1 MDELADRIVG
11 RFVALANSGANPA
24 QGDGGSIR
32 QEVDRQLSDILKG
45 NNTQNCP
52 GMWTEFVAL
61 YASVLGEI
69 PGMHPL
75 LIATLITLL
84 IYNGL
89 TSVAALMDVDDEL
102 LGRLRLPA
110 RVAQLL
116 PALKAKLMSLNAQE
130 SLLRDENIDSNSRL
144 WVERKRTVE
153 GEITKIE
160 YKTLTGMM
168 VVWEMAVNRHN
179 LPVADEL
186 QESARISQDTLIA
199 PATFPE
205 EVRKQFHVGLLERL
219 IERINSL
226 DEAAD
231 LAYIYSLSGIGD
243 NRGEMIF
250 QQAVFPPLSLAILAA
265 ASRDREDTGK
275 RYTYIADQD
284 AISSSFV
291 CYDSQEYA
299 VCGKPDAAILMP
311 GSNDLIAMMELKPED
326 NLNHQDVAKCILW
339 SSIAGQALV
348 RAGVPRDQV
357 RIPFLIGSGFHA
369 SLFVT
374 EILGGPVDA
383 DSFCPRVSCMFDHLT
398 LQSLENR
405 KKIFVTLV
413 LLLGRM
419 KMSIGNLSNDSLPT
433 LRGRRKLRQQVSRNI
448 LSKRIKSNKL
458 SSAGAL
464 STGQAEEQANSR
476 GDRRDESENMAME
489 AVMKFCPE
497 TTHLVYPWPRYR
509 SIFGGDESQ
518 FYQQSSPFH
527 FRGKCLGSDVFY
539 KVWRQGDDCVD
550 ELWVEREVSLLRHA
564 LTCGV
569 SVPSVLRFGR
579 LQASN
584 HVFLALQLED
594 LGDLHFAHRRDELMI
609 YARSLINN
617 VSKLHSK
624 AKILHCDLKPENV
637 VWNGTNVLL
646 LDFGRAQRIGEVVPV
661 PGTSGFEAPE
671 VEQGLANTC
680 STDAFSV
687 GKLLLAAIN
696 RFERK
701 DKAVQYLQSIGE
713 GLCVP
718 ERQHRLSLKDAD
730 SKLKEFERRHMR
742 PSHKKAKI
750 VEKER
755 GLGVKTLSL
764 IT

>member
-1 MDELADRIVG
+1 MNTGVRRVLLLTRYSDLGASSRVRLLSYIDLLESIGFEVEVQCFFDTAYLR
-11 RFVALANSGANPA
+11 RRYSGASRF
-24 QGDGGSIR
+24 SIG
-32 QEVDRQLSDILKG
+32 LS
-45 NNTQNCP
+45 
-52 GMWTEFVAL
+52 AL
-61 YASVLGEI
+61 QCAVRR
-69 PGMHPL
+69 
-75 LIATLITLL
+75 LIFL
-84 IYNGL
+84 
-89 TSVAALMDVDDEL
+89 V
-102 LGRLRLPA
+102 R
-110 RVAQLL
+110 
-116 PALKAKLMSLNAQE
+116 
-130 SLLRDENIDSNSRL
+130 
-144 WVERKRTVE
+144 ER
-153 GEITKIE
+153 
-160 YKTLTGMM
+160 YKVRYD
-168 VVWEMAVNRHN
+168 VVWIQSEVF
-179 LPVADEL
+179 PY
-186 QESARISQDTLIA
+186 A
-199 PATFPE
+199 PRFL
-205 EVRKQFHVGLLERL
+205 EVVGHLGNVVVYDFDDAIHFRLERSAFRRFSGSKFRD
-219 IERINSL
+219 IASTCPDTRITAGN
-226 DEAAD
+226 AF
-231 LAYIYSLSGIGD
+231 LSNWALSEG
-243 NRGEMIF
+243 F
-250 QQAVFPPLSLAILAA
+250 QKVFTVPS
-265 ASRDREDTGK
+265 
-275 RYTYIADQD
+275 
-284 AISSSFV
+284 V
-291 CYDSQEYA
+291 
-299 VCGKPDAAILMP
+299 
-311 GSNDLIAMMELKPED
+311 
-326 NLNHQDVAKCILW
+326 
-339 SSIAGQALV
+339 
-348 RAGVPRDQV
+348 VPRDQV

-527 FRGKCLGSDVFY
+527 FRGECLGSDVFY